1 MATKS
6 TSIAELQSQ
15 NEATSTKPLVQ
26 DILHEIQQEQEKSGE
41 GYELPG
47 PPPGGDG
54 NTGQNIPTELEDPQ
68 MEDQNDPNQY
78 AQQQQQALQHQI
90 DPNVNRPMEG
100 GPSPHQQEPPANTE
114 HMPEHFSNQTSQ
126 SAGPDLQDLNLEANQ
141 NGVYNDGA
149 SRQKS
154 ISQRIFIEARDPLL
168 VLLLSIL
175 LSVPIVQASLLKFI
189 SKIPGSQRIMVP
201 IVIKAVLMAVLFYGI
216 RKLF

>member
-26 DILHEIQQEQEKSGE
+26 DILNEIQQEQEKSCE

-47 PPPGGDG
+47 PTPGGNA
-54 NTGQNIPTELEDPQ
+54 NTSQNIPTELEDHQ
-68 MEDQNDPNQY
+68 IDDQNDTQQY

-90 DPNVNRPMEG
+90 DPNVNRPLEG
-100 GPSPHQQEPPANTE
+100 NINQPEQQTNNETIPK
-114 HMPEHFSNQTSQ
+114 HFSNPVSQ
-126 SAGPDLQDLNLEANQ
+126 SAGPDLHDLNLQVSN
-141 NGVYNDGA
+141 NSVYNDSA
-149 SRQKS
+149 SKKKS
-154 ISQRIFIEARDPLL
+154 ITQRIFIEARDPLL

-189 SKIPGSQRIMVP
+189 SKIPGSQRILVP
-201 IVIKAVLMAVLFYGI
+201 VIIKAVLMAVLFYGI
-216 RKLF
+216 RKLL